1 MPNIIPQF
9 DPLTGP
15 TVVIP
20 HVDKFDWGSE
30 GYVSNATPA
39 PPFADAAAVISF
51 HEPTLPTIGRGKAAV
66 PVMGNTAQ
74 YDTRTVDPGY
84 GMWSR
89 RQPFMAQGFYDHV
102 PDGVNAPVTG
112 NGTPNVHATA
122 LRAGVQTQL
131 AQYTP
136 DPYTYSAAYVGALT
150 PQTIAVGYGGI
161 QA

>member
-1 MPNIIPQF
+1 MPSIIPQY
-9 DPLTGP
+9 DALTGP
-15 TVVIP
+15 AVVIP
-20 HVDKFDWGSE
+20 NVDRFDWDAQ
-30 GYVSNATPA
+30 GYLPNATPA
-39 PPFADAAAVISF
+39 APLADGAAVTTF
-51 HEPTLPTIGRGKAAV
+51 KEPTLPTIGRNPAYV

-112 NGTPNVHATA
+112 NGTPNVHATY
-122 LRAGVQTQL
+122 LRAGVQTNL

-136 DPYTYSAAYVGALT
+136 DQYTYSAAYVGALT
-150 PQTIAVGYGGI
+150 PQTIPVGYGGI

>member
-1 MPNIIPQF
+1 MPTIIPEY
-9 DPLTGP
+9 DVLTGP
-15 TVVIP
+15 AVIIP
-20 HVDKFDWGSE
+20 HVDQFNWGQQT
-30 GYVSNATPA
+30 YLPNATPA
-39 PPFADAAAVISF
+39 PPLADAAPVVSF
-51 HEPTLPTIGRGKAAV
+51 HEPTMPTIGRNPAAV

-89 RQPFMAQGFYDHV
+89 RSPFMGQGYYDHV
-102 PDGVNAPVTG
+102 PDGLNAPVTG
-112 NGTPNVHATA
+112 NGTPSVHATA

-136 DPYTYSAAYVGALT
+136 DQYTYSAAYVGALT
-150 PQTIAVGYGGI
+150 PQTIPVGYGGI